1 MYDWVLSKRPTDLVG
16 LIKVHGPVIIVT
28 LNPQVEL
35 VERCISFWK
44 DVYLT
49 DLSEEVLLSRN
60 RKKVHETST
69 VHLNPTAARE
79 CRSNKTVRWPR
90 PPLTLAI
97 HFHFARPNASES
109 RADRAK
115 QKGGGAA
122 VGDPARR

>member
-35 VERCISFWK
+35 VERCISFRK

-60 RKKVHETST
+60 RKKCCMLFLRTLLDYPKRCCYHEIGK
-69 VHLNPTAARE
+69 
-79 CRSNKTVRWPR
+79 RSMK
-90 PPLTLAI
+90 
-97 HFHFARPNASES
+97 
-109 RADRAK
+109 RA
-115 QKGGGAA
+115 
-122 VGDPARR
+122 PFI